1 MVDCLLKNIKF
12 REDINILRGVSILLV
27 VVFHFYPQLL
37 PNGYL
42 GVDVFFIISGFLI
55 TLGILRD
62 KEKNK
67 FSYIDFYKRRVHRI
81 IPAVLAML
89 VLVTIFEMFI
99 LLPSDLVSFAS
110 SLDSTL
116 LFFANIHFFLTGGY
130 FGGNDEVKPLL
141 HMWSLSIEEQFY
153 ILFPF
158 LFILSIRSIKKPT
171 YLIFFILTFLFFSYS
186 LNILLSF
193 IGGQNASFFLLP
205 TRIWQF
211 LVGCIAAL
219 ILHER
224 NDEIFGYKYISLFGC
239 FLMVLNIFIIIPIIP
254 SATIISLGV
263 FLIII
268 NSLKINNNIIMRLLS
283 FLGKISFS
291 LYLWHWPIA
300 SFLNYYNVNEIEAW
314 QSIVGFFLSVVISY
328 LSWKYIEERFRK
340 TIKTKRLLILIGFI
354 YLGLIGVSF
363 FLVKSSGIQERY
375 NADVNEISMAI
386 DSNFRCPKID
396 SFPYGGSKACI
407 VKVNNNKN
415 YDTAVLGN
423 SHSLMYAPIVAE
435 TINKSVLVVPLNGCT
450 PTFDININSLCLK
463 QFKKNIQKIAQDD
476 YIKRLVIGT
485 TWSNFE
491 MIDDKDRLVAVTN
504 SRFNS
509 SLLNTIRFLQKSG
522 KEVYLI
528 GPIVTPSS
536 NNNFASDLS
545 RSMAFGYE
553 TNNIKQK
560 IYIDKFL
567 YDYSRDV
574 SFWNNKLGNHF
585 IQTYKNLCDD
595 KFCYFRRNGNTY
607 FADSNH
613 LSQKGAQETKPSFIR
628 SFNKLPQ

>member
-1 MVDCLLKNIKF
+1 M
-12 REDINILRGVSILLV
+12 
-27 VVFHFYPQLL
+27 
-37 PNGYL
+37 
-42 GVDVFFIISGFLI
+42 
-55 TLGILRD
+55 
-62 KEKNK
+62 
-67 FSYIDFYKRRVHRI
+67 HRI

-363 FLVKSSGIQERY
+363 FFSQE
-375 NADVNEISMAI
+375 
-386 DSNFRCPKID
+386 FR
-396 SFPYGGSKACI
+396 
-407 VKVNNNKN
+407 
-415 YDTAVLGN
+415 
-423 SHSLMYAPIVAE
+423 
-435 TINKSVLVVPLNGCT
+435 
-450 PTFDININSLCLK
+450 
-463 QFKKNIQKIAQDD
+463 
-476 YIKRLVIGT
+476 
-485 TWSNFE
+485 
-491 MIDDKDRLVAVTN
+491 
-504 SRFNS
+504 
-509 SLLNTIRFLQKSG
+509 
-522 KEVYLI
+522 
-528 GPIVTPSS
+528 
-536 NNNFASDLS
+536 
-545 RSMAFGYE
+545 
-553 TNNIKQK
+553 
-560 IYIDKFL
+560 
-567 YDYSRDV
+567 YSR
-574 SFWNNKLGNHF
+574 K
-585 IQTYKNLCDD
+585 IQCR
-595 KFCYFRRNGNTY
+595 C
-607 FADSNH
+607 
-613 LSQKGAQETKPSFIR
+613 
-628 SFNKLPQ
+628 